1 MFRAQSVFSEA
12 SRDLTLGQ
20 TVIVFARWILVLA
33 GLVIALW
40 NPGPVGELRVSIAV
54 ILLAAVA
61 NFYLHAQLLRR
72 RPAVDA
78 VAYAASAGD
87 IALVTLL
94 VLVQGGFRSDLFIF
108 YFPAVLAM
116 SVAFPTMVALA
127 FAGTTTALYA
137 LVVMVSA
144 APTDANLQVVL
155 TRLIMLAAVA
165 VCGNAFRRIDE
176 GRRASAEPRA
186 QVSPARE
193 AAEDLFFGQIVI
205 VWARWSIILAGAIL
219 TLWTATTP
227 EELAGKIVPI
237 VALMA
242 INFFLHGRY
251 LMERPANQ
259 VLLAAV
265 GAVDLALIT
274 AVVLT
279 WQGQAGLNSP
289 FFVFYYPVLFAF
301 ALILPPH
308 LSRSYTTLALVAYAG
323 ACIAA
328 GPGLLGDG
336 NALKVLVL
344 RLVTLAAVGGLGTY
358 YWRMF
363 RRQRREIE
371 VASSPLRA
379 PEALAQVELAPR
391 GA

>member
-1 MFRAQSVFSEA
+1 MFSEA
-12 SRDLTLGQ
+12 SKDLTLGQ
-20 TVIVFARWILVLA
+20 MVIVVARWILVLA

-40 NPGPVGELRVSIAV
+40 NPGPVGELRVSIMV

-72 RPAVDA
+72 RPTVDG

-87 IALVTLL
+87 IALVTIL
-94 VLVQGGFRSDLFIF
+94 VIAQGGLRSDLFIF
-108 YFPAVLAM
+108 YFPALLAM
-116 SVAFPTMVALA
+116 SVAFPTMVTLA
-127 FAGTTTALYA
+127 FAGATTALYA
-137 LVVMVSA
+137 LVAMASS

-155 TRLIMLAAVA
+155 TRLLMLAAVA
-165 VCGNAFRRIDE
+165 VCGNAFRRIDA
-176 GRRASAEPRA
+176 RRHASPEPWAHVSAE
-186 QVSPARE
+186 RE

-219 TLWTATTP
+219 TLWTATTAG
-227 EELAGKIVPI
+227 ELVAKIVP
-237 VALMA
+237 VVGLMA

-251 LMERPANQ
+251 LMERPANRT
-259 VLLAAV
+259 LLAAV

-279 WQGQAGLNSP
+279 WPGHVGLESP

-301 ALILPPH
+301 ALILPPL
-308 LSRSYTTLALVAYAG
+308 LSRAYTALALVAYAG

-328 GPGLLGDG
+328 GPGVLGDVG
-336 NALKVLVL
+336 DLKTLVL

-358 YWRMF
+358 YWRML
-363 RRQRREIE
+363 RKQRREVE
-371 VASSPLRA
+371 AGSSPLRSS
-379 PEALAQVELAPR
+379 EALASLELAPH